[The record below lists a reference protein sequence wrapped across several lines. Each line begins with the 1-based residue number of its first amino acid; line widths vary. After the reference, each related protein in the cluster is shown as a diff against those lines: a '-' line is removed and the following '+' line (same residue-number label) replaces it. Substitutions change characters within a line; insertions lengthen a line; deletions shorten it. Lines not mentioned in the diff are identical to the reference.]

1 MYSRKTVKAVF
12 VPVLL
17 IAVAILAI
25 AGCSSKNK
33 QTDTPTNSTFTITS
47 PSSMNAGTTAVI
59 VASVKSGGTGVPDQV
74 VEFSVTPLSAGH
86 FSPTVDTTDA
96 NGEAASVFTANT
108 TGSVTLTART
118 TVGGLVANAG
128 MSIAQDQQQTGSG
141 NINVLVTPSMLLA
154 NGSDTA
160 SVTISVR
167 DGLGQPAPD
176 STLVRVVAGEKFV
189 DKDGNGYWSQ
199 GVDSLVFDA
208 NGNGRWD
215 AFGFIPS
222 TAMVTGGSGQ
232 VTLKYVSGNDAITVY
247 VKATV
252 NDKGIVGFAETPLQL
267 SPNASIAS
275 IYMSSDSMN
284 LSVKQTGG
292 IETALIRATGF
303 DANGNTVP
311 EGLTVNF
318 IITDGP
324 GGGEHLG
331 NVGLGPYAAVTN
343 SQGMAT
349 CPISS
354 GTKSGTLRIRA
365 YADTVLSEATQV
377 MISAGPPQY
386 IVVGSKSCNVP
397 YWDVVAGKNDITA
410 VVSDIYL
417 NPVNDST
424 VVYFTT
430 DEGTM
435 MSHYE
440 RTKEHSGIATT
451 TWFSGNNVAT
461 ADGRVLVIAE
471 TDGGNVAD
479 TSMFFN
485 TFFCDTLR
493 VAGAPATMLADGASK
508 AHFVITGV
516 DFNGNPMIG
525 GTQVEADANYMK
537 VGTGQLED
545 GCYGSSAR
553 MTITSSALDMD
564 HSMTGVNDDGIGAT
578 DVLTYWVGATAA
590 VSVPVRLLTG
600 YASSANS
607 KINIIA
613 NAGWAES
620 VDFTVTVMD
629 RWGNPL
635 GDHTLVF
642 TASSGTVLGS
652 TGKTDA
658 YGEASGFRWL
668 SPSADG
674 KATISIN
681 DTDPR
686 GGILLTTSVTVAAAK

>member
-1 MYSRKTVKAVF
+1 MYTKMTSRALF

-17 IAVAILAI
+17 ISVAILAI
-25 AGCSSKNK
+25 AGCSSKSS
-33 QTDTPTNSTFTITS
+33 QTDVPSNSTFSITA
-47 PSSMNAGTTAVI
+47 PSSMNANSTAVV
-59 VASVKSGGTGVPDQV
+59 VASIKSSGTGVPDQV
-74 VEFSVTPLSAGH
+74 VEFSVTPQSAGH
-86 FSPTVDTTDA
+86 FSPAVDTTDA
-96 NGEAASVFTANT
+96 NGEAASVFSATT
-108 TGSVTLTART
+108 TGSVTLSART
-118 TVGGLVANAG
+118 VVGGLVANAG
-128 MSIAQDQQQTGSG
+128 MSIEENQQQTGSG

-154 NGSDTA
+154 NGADTA

-176 STLVRVVAGEKFV
+176 STVVRITAGEKFV
-189 DKDGNGYWSQ
+189 DKDGNGYWSP
-199 GVDSLVFDA
+199 GIDSLVFDA

-222 TAMVTGGSGQ
+222 TAVVTGGSGQ
-232 VTLKYVSGNDAITVY
+232 VTVKYVSGNDAMTVY

-252 NDKGIVGFAETPLQL
+252 NDNGIVGYAETPLQL
-267 SPNASIAS
+267 SPNATIAS
-275 IYMSSDSMN
+275 IYMTSDSMN

-292 IETALIRATGF
+292 IETALIRATGY
-303 DANGNTVP
+303 DANGNPVP
-311 EGLTVNF
+311 EGLTINF

-324 GGGEHLG
+324 NGGEHLG

-349 CPISS
+349 CPVSS

-386 IVVGSKSCNVP
+386 IVVGAKSCNVP
-397 YWDVVAGKNDITA
+397 YWDVVAGTNEITA
-410 VVSDIYL
+410 VVSDVYL

-430 DEGTM
+430 DEGSM

-440 RTKEHSGIATT
+440 RTQEHSGIATT
-451 TWFSGNNVAT
+451 TWFSGNNVPT

-471 TDGGNVAD
+471 TEGGNVAD
-479 TSMFFN
+479 TSLFYN
-485 TFFCDTLR
+485 TFYCDTLR
-493 VAGAPATMLADGASK
+493 VSGAPDSMLADGASK
-508 AHFVITGV
+508 AHFIITGV
-516 DFNGNPMIG
+516 DLNGNPVVG
-525 GTQVEADANYMK
+525 GTRVEAEGTYIK
-537 VGTGQLED
+537 VSGGQLDD

-553 MTITSSALDMD
+553 MTIASSALDMD
-564 HSMTGVNDDGIGAT
+564 HSMTGVNDDGVGAV

-590 VSVPVRLLTG
+590 VSVPVRLMTG
-600 YASSANS
+600 YANLGNS
-607 KINIIA
+607 TINIVA
-613 NAGWAES
+613 SAGWAET
-620 VDFTVTVMD
+620 VDFSVTVKD

-642 TASSGTVLGS
+642 TASGGTVLGS

-668 SPSADG
+668 TPSADG
-674 KATISIN
+674 KYTISIN

-686 GGILLTTSVTVAAAK
+686 GGILLTKSVDVAQQ